1 MDSQIVEASF
11 TSDYINARVPHRGET
26 LVATRSF
33 FVFMTSDRV
42 ETTRDF
48 ANRSSIVRIR
58 RRQSHQFKQF
68 AGGDLLAHVRA
79 NEPYYLGCVFSVLWE
94 WVNCGK
100 PRSQL
105 VRRAIA
111 GDTAALIF
119 ACKTGKGRF
128 PQGYQYFASSIIL
141 RPTASRSFGIS

>member
-1 MDSQIVEASF
+1 
-11 TSDYINARVPHRGET
+11 
-26 LVATRSF
+26 VATRSI
-33 FVFMTSDRV
+33 FVFMTSNGV

-58 RRQSHQFKQF
+58 RRQGHQFKQF
-68 AGGDLLAHVRA
+68 AGGDLLAHIRA

-94 WVNCGK
+94 WV
-100 PRSQL
+100 QL

-141 RPTASRSFGIS
+141 RPTASRSFGMS